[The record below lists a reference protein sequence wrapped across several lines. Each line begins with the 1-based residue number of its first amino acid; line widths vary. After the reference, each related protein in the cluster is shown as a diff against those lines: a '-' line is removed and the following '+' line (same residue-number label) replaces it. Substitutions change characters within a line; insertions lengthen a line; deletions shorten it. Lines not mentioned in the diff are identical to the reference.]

1 MPIRNFSKNHKIWM
15 SRIIFLFVIPLIFGC
30 ADSPKV
36 EGQGKAPLSRQL
48 KIRISDTLKKYKN
61 FSSFRSDTLAYLSE
75 NFVSRKAVYL
85 NRQLAVLLNDLEIPV
100 ITYTLAPIDT
110 KNINELQS
118 LGLKFEPDVTV
129 LRKYDEK
136 AVPNKLLVKLKEPVA
151 YELGQKIMAKSR
163 GVWNSDA
170 EDFFKT
176 LKVAEIMVTEY

>member
-1 MPIRNFSKNHKIWM
+1 MKRTFILLLIL
-15 SRIIFLFVIPLIFGC
+15 LFFRC
-30 ADSPKV
+30 ANSSQLGEQDSDLLT
-36 EGQGKAPLSRQL
+36 GKFRSQ
-48 KIRISDTLKKYKN
+48 ISDTLKKYKN

-75 NFVSRKAVYL
+75 NFVSRKAVYF

-170 EDFFKT
+170 EDFFKK